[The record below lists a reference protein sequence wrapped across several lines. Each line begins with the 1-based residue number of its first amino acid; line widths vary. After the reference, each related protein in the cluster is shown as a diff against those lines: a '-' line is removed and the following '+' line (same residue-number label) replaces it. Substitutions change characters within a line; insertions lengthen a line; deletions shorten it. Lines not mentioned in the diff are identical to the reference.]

1 MKTAVIYA
9 RYSSNNQ
16 TEQSIEGQVHVCQ
29 DFAQKN
35 DIIIVDSYIDRA
47 ISGTTDNRDSFQ
59 QMLKDSNNK
68 KWDYVLVYKLDRFAR
83 NKFESAIHRKHL
95 KDNGV
100 KLLSVMENIPETPEG
115 ILLESLLEG
124 MNQYYSEELAQK
136 VSRGLHESRMK
147 GHCIGSVPYG
157 YIKENKKLI
166 INEEQALI
174 LKRIY
179 EDYSNGYTILQISRM
194 FAQENITNN
203 GKPFMPETI
212 RHFLHRKLYTGEY
225 EINGKQ
231 YNNIYPQIISTEL
244 YEKVK
249 TKIDSNRYGCRKPN
263 HDIFKLKDKIY
274 CGCCN
279 RKMYPVSAKNYGNIP
294 LRYYKCIT
302 TKKKDCFTGNIDKTF
317 IENVIDR
324 FLIEQFNTPNNLE
337 EIANKIYEVQKQQLC
352 SNNLLNSLKRDLQK
366 TNTSI
371 SNLLSAIEKGIFTIT
386 TKQRLEELE
395 KQKQTLTEKLIIEES
410 KQTFEVSKEDIK
422 EHFRYIMKECPNCAI
437 QQLIRRINVYSNK
450 IEIILNSSNTTNE
463 KTIKQVSSEALT
475 TQRQFK
481 GGKTITKTKTYDI
494 YLII

>member
-174 LKRIY
+174 LNRIY

-194 FAQENITNN
+194 FAEENITNN

-212 RHFLHRKLYTGEY
+212 RRFLHRKLYTGEY

-231 YNNIYPQIISTEL
+231 YNNIYPQIISKEL

-274 CGCCN
+274 CGCCD

-294 LRYYKCIT
+294 LKYYKCIT
-302 TKKKDCFTGNIDKTF
+302 TKKRDCFTGNIDKIF

-324 FLIEQFNTPNNLE
+324 FLIDQFNTPKNLE

-371 SNLLSAIEKGIFTIT
+371 SNLLSAIEKGIFTT
-386 TKQRLEELE
+386 TIKQRLEELE
-395 KQKQTLTEKLIIEES
+395 EQKRVLSEKLIIEES
-410 KQTFEVSKEDIK
+410 KQTFEISKEDIK
-422 EHFRYIMKECPNCAI
+422 AHFRYIMKECPSCAI

-450 IEIILNSSNTTNE
+450 IEVILNSSNTTNE
-463 KTIKQVSSEALT
+463 RTVKQVSTETLA

-481 GGKTITKTKTYDI
+481 GGKTKN
-494 YLII
+494 